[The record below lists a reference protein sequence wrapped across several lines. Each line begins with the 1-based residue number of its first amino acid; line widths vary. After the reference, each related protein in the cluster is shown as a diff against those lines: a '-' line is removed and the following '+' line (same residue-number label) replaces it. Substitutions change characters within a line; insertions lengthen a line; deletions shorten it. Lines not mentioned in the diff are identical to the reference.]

1 MRDWNSWNQGIIDEF
16 RANEGRVGGPF
27 EGAPMIL
34 IHHIGAKS
42 GTERVAPLVYFP
54 QDDGS
59 LAIIASKGGSPTNP
73 DWYHNVKANPK
84 FTVEVGTETF
94 PVHAEEVSG
103 PERDEIWSRVVAER
117 PGFGEYQA
125 KTARLIPVLRLT
137 RVS

>member
-1 MRDWNSWNQGIIDEF
+1 VSDWNTKVIEEF

-59 LAIIASKGGSPTNP
+59 MVIIASKGGAPTNP
-73 DWYHNVKANPK
+73 DWYHNVKANPV
-84 FTVEVGTETF
+84 FDVEVGTETF
-94 PVHAEEVSG
+94 RVRAEEVHG
-103 PERDEIWSRVVAER
+103 EERDTIWEKVVASR
-117 PGFGEYQA
+117 PGFGEYQQ
-125 KTARLIPVLRLT
+125 KTTRLIPVLRLV
-137 RVS
+137 REG